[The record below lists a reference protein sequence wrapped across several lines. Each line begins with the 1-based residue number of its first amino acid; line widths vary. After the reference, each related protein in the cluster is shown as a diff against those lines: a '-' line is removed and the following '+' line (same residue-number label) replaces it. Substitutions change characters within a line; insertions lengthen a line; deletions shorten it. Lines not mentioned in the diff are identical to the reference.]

1 MVLGVIII
9 AGRWVVARAV
19 AVVEFFVVVFVVIGF
34 AGFVRVVFVIIIIAV
49 LLLLFLSH
57 LLLV

>member
-19 AVVEFFVVVFVVIGF
+19 AVVEFFGVVFVVICF
-34 AGFVRVVFVIIIIAV
+34 AGFVRVIFVIIIAV

-57 LLLV
+57 LLSV